1 MLSGIAIGFGP
12 AEYFVL
18 MVFAF
23 ATLGSMVGS
32 QPAKTL
38 IGCVLGLML
47 ATVGLD
53 ATSGAYRF
61 TFNEPELG
69 DGIEFVVLVIGLFSI
84 LEALLILENQAK
96 GHTVIRNMG
105 RMFARW
111 SDVVRSTGATLRGSF
126 IGFIVGVLPGTGSGE

>member
-1 MLSGIAIGFGP
+1 MTAMDGYPMAKQGRAGEALALSGIASFIGGIIGVIGLP
-12 AEYFVL
+12 SSRHCSLASPSVSARREYFVL

-32 QPAKTL
+32 QPTKTL

-69 DGIEFVVLVIGLFSI
+69 DGIEFVTLVIGLFSI
-84 LEALLILENQAK
+84 SE
-96 GHTVIRNMG
+96 RC
-105 RMFARW
+105 
-111 SDVVRSTGATLRGSF
+111 
-126 IGFIVGVLPGTGSGE
+126 